1 MCHTSYEMFVLL
13 FLTSGGQ
20 VICTLVP
27 NIWGYVCYVWTRHF
41 SLEIIAV
48 DEGTV
53 LLQSRPLSWVEDY
66 TGMLAAD
73 IRKWFRIIWAQSLN
87 AQNFIILFTMFQSQR
102 AFFGQH
108 NTNTSSGHSCS
119 FTWVGLIHFCDHLLE
134 LQVGLSL
141 AQFLHHS
148 LQLHY
153 VYKIQPNM
161 VILWS
166 SQRVLSQSNGYSFH
180 TNWLNIRVVCTK
192 STHRCHQSYFHQ
204 TPWTVLWE
212 RERHW

>member
-53 LLQSRPLSWVEDY
+53 LLQSRPLSWAEDY

-87 AQNFIILFTMFQSQR
+87 AQNFIILFTTFQSQR

-108 NTNTSSGHSCS
+108 NTNTS
-119 FTWVGLIHFCDHLLE
+119 GLVCQKVVTVVLLPE
-134 LQVGLSL
+134 L
-141 AQFLHHS
+141 
-148 LQLHY
+148 
-153 VYKIQPNM
+153 
-161 VILWS
+161 
-166 SQRVLSQSNGYSFH
+166 VLSTSAIIFLSSKWVLAWPSFSIILF
-180 TNWLNIRVVCTK
+180 NSIMSK
-192 STHRCHQSYFHQ
+192 I
-204 TPWTVLWE
+204 
-212 RERHW
+212 